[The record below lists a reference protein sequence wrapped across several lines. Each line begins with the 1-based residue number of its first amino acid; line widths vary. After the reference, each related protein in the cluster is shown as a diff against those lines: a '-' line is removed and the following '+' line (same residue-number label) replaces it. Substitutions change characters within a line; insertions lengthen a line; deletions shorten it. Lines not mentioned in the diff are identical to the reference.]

1 MGDATGV
8 ILTVPFRIVDKGN
21 LASVKAPEEDENEY
35 VFSSAQGALGMTEQI
50 AASGAVCSNFHG
62 HVGPDGDTIYMPC
75 SSHDELIEA
84 ITEMD
89 SYHDEASEKKYDSIN
104 FKPTAAMAKEAKR
117 GLAWREEHNRGGT
130 AIGVARARD
139 LSNRTTVSPR
149 TVKRMVSYFA
159 RHEVDKKGE
168 GWSPSEDGYPSAGRI
183 AWALWGGDV
192 GRSWANARKRS
203 MDADDKKSIDLEQ
216 EIHKDALEVGDA
228 PDIEI
233 GQGVLIEGPVSS
245 GVTDRDGDVVEPE
258 AVMNAWEGYKS
269 NPIILHNHE
278 RGGIGR
284 MIDVRMG
291 EWDGIDHPVPIGRAL
306 IDESEKAVV
315 NKIRKGIIRAFSI
328 GFIGKEGGIER
339 IETDSGSMAYRFKQ
353 IDWVETSVV
362 DIPSNPVAL
371 FDVVKNKEGV
381 LVKSTAPV
389 SFNSPFAVS
398 IFQQE
403 SKTMTDEEL
412 EQTETTEVT
421 EVTESVVEE
430 PALEEAQIKSGF
442 VSEAEFKSL
451 EGKVNDIL
459 EGMMAL
465 KEMSSEPSE
474 PVVDEESSEV
484 VELKAE
490 VASLRAEKAA
500 AELEARIASEVE
512 ARVKSIVGDK
522 PTVERKP
529 ERKSMAGA
537 NLKIKDSDFE
547 TVANERGVSVGAVK
561 GEAWLATLLTSR
573 RN

>member
-1 MGDATGV
+1 MDEGTGV
-8 ILTVPFRIVDKGN
+8 ILTVPFRIVDKGAVVSDFN
-21 LASVKAPEEDENEY
+21 KAPDEEGESTY
-35 VFSSAQGALGMTEQI
+35 AFATAQGALEMTEQI
-50 AASGAVCSNFHG
+50 ASTGAVCTNFHG
-62 HVGPDGDTIYMPC
+62 HVGPEGETIFMPC
-75 SSHDELIEA
+75 SSHDEMLTA

-89 SYHDEASEKKYDSIN
+89 SYE
-104 FKPTAAMAKEAKR
+104 EAK
-117 GLAWREEHNRGGT
+117 
-130 AIGVARARD
+130 V
-139 LSNRTTVSPR
+139 
-149 TVKRMVSYFA
+149 
-159 RHEVDKKGE
+159 
-168 GWSPSEDGYPSAGRI
+168 
-183 AWALWGGDV
+183 
-192 GRSWANARKRS
+192 
-203 MDADDKKSIDLEQ
+203 LEQ
-216 EIHKDALEVGDA
+216 ENGIQKDALELGDA
-228 PDIEI
+228 PEIDI
-233 GQGVLIEGPVSS
+233 GKGVLIEGPVSS

-258 AVMNAWEGYKS
+258 AVMSAWEGYKS

-291 EWDGIDHPVPIGRAL
+291 EWEGIDHPVPIGRAL
-306 IDESEKAVV
+306 IDESEKSIV

-339 IETDSGSMAYRFKQ
+339 IETDSGGVAYRFKD

-389 SFNSPFAVS
+389 SFNSPFAIR

-412 EQTETTEVT
+412 EQTETTEVEET
-421 EVTESVVEE
+421 SEEVVEE
-430 PALEEAQIKSGF
+430 PALEEVETKF
-442 VSEAEFKSL
+442 VSEEEFKSL
-451 EGKVNDIL
+451 ESKVNDIL

-465 KEMSSEPSE
+465 KEMSTEPE
-474 PVVDEESSEV
+474 PVDEEESSELV
-484 VELKAE
+484 ALKAE
-490 VASLRAEKAA
+490 VASLREEKAA

-522 PTVERKP
+522 PAVERKP

-537 NLKIKDSDFE
+537 NIKINESDFE
-547 TVANERGVSVGAVK
+547 TVAQERGVSVGAVK
-561 GEAWLATLLTSR
+561 GEAWLASLLTSR